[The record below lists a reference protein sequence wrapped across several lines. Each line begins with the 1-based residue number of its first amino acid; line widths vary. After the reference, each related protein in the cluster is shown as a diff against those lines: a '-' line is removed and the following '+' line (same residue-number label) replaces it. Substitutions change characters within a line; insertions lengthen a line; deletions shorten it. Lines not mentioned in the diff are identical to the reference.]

1 MAEPIK
7 SILVVGGGTAGWMA
21 AAALNRSL
29 GPNCQVSL
37 VESDDIGIVGV
48 GEATVPPIRDFNTL
62 VGLDEAEFMR
72 ETQATLKLG
81 IEFIDWGMKGNR
93 YLHPFGTF
101 GPGPTLGEFQQS
113 FLALR
118 AKGRIEDDI
127 GAYSLCGR
135 AMDAGKG
142 GLRDPDP
149 RSPLNALFTAYHFDA
164 GLYARYLRK
173 VCEQRGVQRIEGEI
187 VDVIQRPE
195 DGFVDRVRLK
205 DGRDLQADLFID
217 CTGFRGLLIE
227 GALKAGFEDWS
238 SWLPMNRAWAVPC
251 ERVTATTPF
260 TRSTARDAGWQWR
273 IALQHRTGNGHVYCN
288 DFTDD
293 DTALQVLLDNLDGP
307 ALADPRPL
315 RFTTGR
321 RKKFWDRN
329 VVALGLSSGFIEPL
343 ESTSIHMIQSGIY
356 RLLQHFPDSRFSPV
370 NIESYNRRLGAEVEL
385 IRDFVILHYH
395 ATQRDDTAFWRHV
408 ATMPIPD
415 TLRQRVEAFRDRG
428 LLYQHGADEYFS
440 QGSWLAVMYGQ
451 GIRPI
456 GHNPLYDYQ
465 NLDQVQAGFGR
476 IAERWSQTVAAMPS
490 HDDFLKAH
498 GRWAVGA
505 E

>member
-7 SILVVGGGTAGWMA
+7 SVLVVGGGTAGWMA

-29 GPNCQVSL
+29 GPHCAVTL

-48 GEATVPPIRDFNTL
+48 GEATVPPIRDFNNL
-62 VGLDEAEFMR
+62 IGLDEAEFMR

-81 IEFIDWGMKGNR
+81 IEFVGWGRQDNR

-101 GPGPTLGEFQQS
+101 GPGPTLSEFQQS

-118 AKGRIEDDI
+118 AKGRIADDLE
-127 GAYSLCGR
+127 AYSLC
-135 AMDAGKG
+135 AQACKAGKA

-149 RSPLNALFTAYHFDA
+149 RSPFNGLFSAYHFDA

-173 VCEQRGVQRIEGEI
+173 VCESRGVQRIEGEI
-187 VDVIQRPE
+187 VDVVQRAE

-205 DGRDLQADLFID
+205 DGRELAADLFID
-217 CTGFRGLLIE
+217 CTGFRALLIE
-227 GALKAGFEDWS
+227 GALKTGFEDWS
-238 SWLPMNRAWAVPC
+238 HWLPMNRAWAVPC
-251 ERVTATTPF
+251 ERVGPTTPF
-260 TRSTARDAGWQWR
+260 TRSTARPAGWQWR
-273 IALQHRTGNGHVYCN
+273 IALQHRTGNGHVYCS
-288 DFTDD
+288 DFIDD
-293 DTALQVLLDNLDGP
+293 DEARQILLDTLDGP

-321 RKKFWDRN
+321 RKTFWSKN

-343 ESTSIHMIQSGIY
+343 ESTSIHMVQSGIY

-370 NIESYNRRLGAEVEL
+370 NIESYNRRLGAEVAL

-395 ATQRDDTAFWRHV
+395 ATQRDDTAFWRHM

-415 TLRQRVEAFRDRG
+415 TLSQRVEAFRDRG
-428 LLYQHGADEYFS
+428 LLYQSGADEYFS

-451 GIRPI
+451 GIVPT
-456 GHNPLYDYQ
+456 GHNPLYDLQ
-465 NLDQVQAGFGR
+465 NLDQVEAGFAQ
-476 IAERWSQTVAAMPS
+476 IAARWRDAVARMPE
-490 HDDFLKAH
+490 HDAFLKAQTMWS
-498 GRWAVGA
+498 GTA
-505 E
+505 